1 MKPIPN
7 KINHY
12 NAAVKNLT
20 FYNLNTT
27 NFSKHPEWAVII
39 MFYEIVHLIER
50 VFAIAPLKKVDK
62 HSTSH
67 NKRYKTMQDLRK
79 DIPRE
84 VLVKY
89 RTLETLSRDARYEY
103 NEISPEKWKKT
114 KDKEYIE
121 LKDFFQQLFR
131 KMKKSRR

>member
-1 MKPIPN
+1 MID
-7 KINHY
+7 HY

-50 VFAIAPLKKVDK
+50 VFAIAPLKEEYK

-67 NKRYKTMQDLRK
+67 KKRYKTMQGLRK

-84 VLVKY
+84 ILVKY
-89 RTLETLSRDARYEY
+89 RTLENLSRDARYKY
-103 NEISPEKWKKT
+103 DKISPEKWKKT
-114 KDKEYIE
+114 KNKDYTE